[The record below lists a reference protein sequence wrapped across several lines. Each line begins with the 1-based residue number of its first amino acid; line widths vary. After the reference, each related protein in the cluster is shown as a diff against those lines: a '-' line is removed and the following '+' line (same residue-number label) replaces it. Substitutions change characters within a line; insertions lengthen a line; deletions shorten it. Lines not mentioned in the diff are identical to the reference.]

1 MKKLLL
7 LFLFCTNFLFVSAQQ
22 HLINFTQIRSDGEF
36 PAQLQK
42 LLLEDNEEAQI
53 VKSLITRG
61 RLIYGSEL
69 NRYVENVFDNLLEKN
84 TELKKQISIYIVRS
98 PAVNAMI
105 MKQGIVLVNIGLLAQ
120 ITNESELAFI
130 LGHEI
135 SHYIENQ
142 GKKREKTKITS
153 LNSYLNYHQSSREGE
168 LDADKFSLERYFKTS
183 PYSAA
188 ALTNVFDVFRY
199 DYLPFDEIPYTRA
212 EVETDFYAFPDNYF
226 LANVKQIRSRADY
239 VDTLSTHP
247 NLQRRQQ
254 QLDRFIAN
262 NADRG
267 SDFVQSKDDF
277 LKIRDLARF
286 ECINFYLTW
295 HDYGNALA
303 NIIVLRNQ
311 FPDNQFL
318 EIAEA
323 AAYYGFH
330 KHRTNGSIDDIVEPF
345 KDIEGEKQQVC
356 HFLRKLNKK
365 EANVLAIRKLIFA
378 LKKYPNNDFLQ
389 KMTDDA
395 FYDLKKENNMN
406 LEDFSDFAQDANI
419 DSISAN
425 LPEKEVVAETDKYS
439 RIRGKVENQS
449 LVLPNAKFTTAN
461 YMLVDLKRDALFNT
475 LYDNALV
482 QIEDEEA
489 LAIANANKPLIS
501 ELDKVIVWQPTY
513 TKINKGKQ
521 NTQPAFGNNM
531 LKNAIKSSTKRLK
544 INADIYSNKDIK
556 NLTTEKFNQISS
568 VGLWRTEYSE
578 VDFARMVLYQQANL
592 KRELSDFRYINLVN
606 EGSER
611 ANFFGGDKWQ
621 FLYRAPLCIIT
632 LPLDAVIFALPRRD
646 KTLYFSLYDIENGKI
661 TFAQRFN
668 IRGLDTDAHINNML
682 YKFYYNLRKGR
693 KL

>member
-1 MKKLLL
+1 MKKFLLINIL
-7 LFLFCTNFLFVSAQQ
+7 TLSVLFSSAQQ
-22 HLINFTQIRSDGEF
+22 HLSNFTQIRSEGEF
-36 PAQLQK
+36 PAQLQN
-42 LLLEDNEEAQI
+42 LLLENNEEAQI
-53 VKSLITRG
+53 VKNLITKG

-69 NRYVENVFDNLLEKN
+69 NRYVENVFNNLLADN

-105 MKQGIVLVNIGLLAQ
+105 LKQGIVLVNIGLLAQ

-135 SHYIENQ
+135 SHYVENQ
-142 GKKREKTKITS
+142 GKKSKKTKISS

-168 LDADKFSLERYFKTS
+168 LDADKFSLERYFKNS

-199 DYLPFDEIPYTRA
+199 GYLPFDEIPFTRA
-212 EVETDFYAFPDNYF
+212 EVETDFYAFPENYF

-262 NADRG
+262 NVDKG
-267 SDFVQSKDDF
+267 SDFVQSKDNF

-303 NIIVLRNQ
+303 NIIVLKNQ
-311 FPDNQFL
+311 FPKNQFL

-330 KHRTNGSIDDIVEPF
+330 KHRTNGSIDNIVEPF

-389 KMTDDA
+389 KMANDA

-406 LEDFSDFAQDANI
+406 LEDFSDFAQNTNI

-425 LPEKEVVAETDKYS
+425 LPEKEIVTETNKYS
-439 RIRGKVENQS
+439 RIRGKAENQS
-449 LVLPNAKFTTAN
+449 LVLPNAKFTAVN
-461 YMLVDLKRDALFNT
+461 YMLVDLKRDELFNT
-475 LYDNALV
+475 LHNNALT

-489 LAIANANKPLIS
+489 LAIASANKPLIS
-501 ELDKVIVWQPTY
+501 DTDKVIVWQPTY
-513 TKINKGKQ
+513 TKIDQKKQ
-521 NTQPAFGNNM
+521 RTYPVFGNNM
-531 LKNAIKSSTKRLK
+531 LKNAIKISTKRLK
-544 INADIYSNKDIK
+544 INTDIYSDKEIK
-556 NLTTEKFNQISS
+556 NLTTEQFNRISS
-568 VGLWRTEYSE
+568 VGQWRTEYSE
-578 VDFARMVLYQQANL
+578 VDFVRMVLYQQSNL
-592 KRELSDFRYINLVN
+592 KHELSDFRYINLVN

-621 FLYRAPLCIIT
+621 FLYRAPLCIVT
-632 LPLDAVIFALPRRD
+632 LPLDAVIFMLPRRD
-646 KTLYFSLYDIENGKI
+646 KTLYFSLYDIENGKV
-661 TFAQRFN
+661 TFSQRFN
-668 IRGLDTDAHINNML
+668 VRGLDTDAYINNML
-682 YKFYYNLRKGR
+682 YKFYYDLRKGR